1 MAFAGH
7 GKWLGVKSLK
17 AMRIEG
23 DWGLENIRLVELEDP
38 EPGPDD
44 VVIRIEAVSIN
55 PRDLV
60 MMQGGYGRMG
70 GTLPFVPLCDGA
82 GRVVATGTNV
92 RRVKQGDLV
101 CPAFSRTW
109 LHGTATPDT
118 LAGAHG
124 GPLDGT
130 AQELMQVP
138 ANAVVKA
145 PSHMSAQEAATLPC
159 AAVTAWNALIEEGCL
174 KAGQTVLLQGTGGV
188 SLFALQIAKMQ
199 GAEVI
204 VTSSSDEKLD
214 VARNL
219 GADHLINYKSTPEW
233 HKTARDITDG
243 TGVDHIVEVGG
254 ADTLEKSTAAV
265 KASGTISVIGVL
277 SGAASALQLG
287 RVVTRHVRLQGVTV
301 GSCEMLEA
309 MAAAMTLHGTRP
321 VIDDGYF
328 ELQALGDAL
337 VRLPHSKHIGKIVGI
352 LPD

>member
-1 MAFAGH
+1 
-7 GKWLGVKSLK
+7 
-17 AMRIEG
+17 MRIEG
-23 DWGLENIRLVELEDP
+23 DWGLENIRPVELAEPD
-38 EPGPDD
+38 PGPDD
-44 VVIRIEAVSIN
+44 VVIGIEAISIN

-82 GRVVATGTNV
+82 GRVVAAGINV
-92 RRVKQGDLV
+92 TRVKQGDLV

-109 LHGTATPDT
+109 LRGTAGPDT

-130 AQELMQVP
+130 AQEFMQIP

-145 PSHMSAQEAATLPC
+145 PLHMTAQEAATLPC
-159 AAVTAWNALIEEGCL
+159 AAVTAWNALIEEGRL

-204 VTSSSDEKLD
+204 LTSSSDEKLEA
-214 VARNL
+214 ARKL
-219 GADHLINYKSTPEW
+219 GADHLINYKSTPDW
-233 HKTARDITDG
+233 HKTARDITG
-243 TGVDHIVEVGG
+243 GIGVDHIVEVGG
-254 ADTLEKSTAAV
+254 ADTIEKSTAAIR
-265 KASGTISVIGVL
+265 ASGTISVIGVL

-301 GSCEMLEA
+301 GSCEMFEA

-321 VIDDGYF
+321 VIDDKRF
-328 ELQALGDAL
+328 ELDELGNALA
-337 VRLPHSKHIGKIVGI
+337 RLPYGKHVGKIVGI
-352 LPD
+352 VPV